1 MTFVQTTR
9 RGTVAVVTL
18 TRPPANVMDAAGL
31 DELSD
36 EIERLGTDPDV
47 GGIVITGDGRVFS
60 AGLDLKAIGALDSAG
75 QEALIEALNRAFL
88 AVYACPRLVVGAI
101 NGHAIAGGL
110 VLALC
115 CDVRLVADVALR
127 AALAEVSVGVV
138 FPVGAI
144 EVVRNELAGA
154 ARRRLVLRGEIV
166 DGESGVELGVF
177 DRRVPAADL
186 LETAVAEA
194 ADTRP
199 LVAFAAHQGAAAPA
213 GHRAD
218 AGGAGWPRSVVEA
231 VARTGGHRRRC
242 GGATS
247 VTTRCSRPRFGVAL
261 STTTR
266 WRPFSEWVAVG
277 WRSSAVGARPVD
289 GCPSWR
295 PSRRR
300 ARRTS
305 SAGSGRRRRGRAASR
320 GMT

>member
-31 DELSD
+31 NELSD

-60 AGLDLKAIGALDSAG
+60 AGLDLKAIGALDPAG

-199 LVAFAAHQGAAAPA
+199 PVAFARIKAQLRRPAIEPMRAALGGRDPLSRPWLGPEAIDAAAA
-213 GHRAD
+213 AL
-218 AGGAGWPRSVVEA
+218 
-231 VARTGGHRRRC
+231 RR
-242 GGATS
+242 
-247 VTTRCSRPRFGVAL
+247 
-261 STTTR
+261 
-266 WRPFSEWVAVG
+266 
-277 WRSSAVGARPVD
+277 
-289 GCPSWR
+289 
-295 PSRRR
+295 
-300 ARRTS
+300 
-305 SAGSGRRRRGRAASR
+305 
-320 GMT
+320 

>member
-1 MTFVQTTR
+1 MTFVRTAR

-18 TRPPANVMDAAGL
+18 SRPPVNVMDAAGL
-31 DELSD
+31 NELSD
-36 EIERLGTDPDV
+36 EIERLGADPGV
-47 GGIVITGDGRVFS
+47 GGIVITGDGGVFS
-60 AGLDLKAIGALDSAG
+60 AGLDLKAVGALDAAG

-154 ARRRLVLRGEIV
+154 ARRRLVLGGETV
-166 DGESGVELGVF
+166 DGASGVELGVF

-194 ADTRP
+194 ADIRP
-199 LVAFAAHQGAAAPA
+199 PVAFARIKAQLRRPAIEPMRAALGGCDPLLRPWLGPEAIDAAAA
-213 GHRAD
+213 AL
-218 AGGAGWPRSVVEA
+218 
-231 VARTGGHRRRC
+231 RR
-242 GGATS
+242 
-247 VTTRCSRPRFGVAL
+247 
-261 STTTR
+261 
-266 WRPFSEWVAVG
+266 
-277 WRSSAVGARPVD
+277 
-289 GCPSWR
+289 
-295 PSRRR
+295 
-300 ARRTS
+300 
-305 SAGSGRRRRGRAASR
+305 
-320 GMT
+320 